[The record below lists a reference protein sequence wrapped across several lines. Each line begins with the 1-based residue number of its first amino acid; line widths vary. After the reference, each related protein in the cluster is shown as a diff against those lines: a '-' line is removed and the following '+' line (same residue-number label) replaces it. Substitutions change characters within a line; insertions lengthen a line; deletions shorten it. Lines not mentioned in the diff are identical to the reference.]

1 MEYAKNGR
9 RPEIVSFDD
18 GRTDSIMSTTVVV
31 NHPFV
36 TTFEQHLE
44 EKYGKRGTPTRDE
57 YESGAHAFMIA
68 EMLKEERRL
77 AKLTQEELAQKT
89 GTKKSLIARFERG
102 QIELSTAMLNVL
114 FETGFGKQFQEIGY
128 ELKSKVTEV

>member
-1 MEYAKNGR
+1 MNN
-9 RPEIVSFDD
+9 
-18 GRTDSIMSTTVVV
+18 TTVV

-44 EKYGKRGTPTRDE
+44 GKYGKRGTPVRDE
-57 YESGAHAFMIA
+57 YETEARAFMIA

-89 GTKKSLIARFERG
+89 GTKKSLIARLERG
-102 QIELSTAMLNVL
+102 KIELSTAMLNVL
-114 FETGFGKQFQEIGY
+114 FEAGFGKAFQGQ
-128 ELKSKVTEV
+128 